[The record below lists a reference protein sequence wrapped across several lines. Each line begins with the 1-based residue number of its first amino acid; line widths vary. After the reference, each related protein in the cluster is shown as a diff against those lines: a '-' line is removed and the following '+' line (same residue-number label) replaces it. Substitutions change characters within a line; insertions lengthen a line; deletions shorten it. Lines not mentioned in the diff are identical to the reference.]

1 MKQNQ
6 SNLKKTARTSVLGPD
21 PPYSKDGVDL
31 SLIRW
36 MLSFTPT
43 ERLQI
48 LQNTIRSIIKLRG
61 DQSNLAKGTTVP
73 FAKITKS

>member
-6 SNLKKTARTSVLGPD
+6 FKSAKAASTSVLKPNL
-21 PPYSKDGVDL
+21 PHSKDGVDL
-31 SLIRW
+31 SLIQW

-61 DQSNLAKGTTVP
+61 DQSNT
-73 FAKITKS
+73 